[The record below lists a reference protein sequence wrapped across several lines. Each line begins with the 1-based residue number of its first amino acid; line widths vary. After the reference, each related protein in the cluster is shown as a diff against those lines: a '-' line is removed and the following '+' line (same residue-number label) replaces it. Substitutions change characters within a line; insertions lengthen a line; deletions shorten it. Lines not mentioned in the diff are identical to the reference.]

1 MSKQR
6 AVSLETEVIKL
17 FGLVQKLRS
26 DLATVH
32 VPNGETPVLESAA
45 DQIKA
50 ITEESEAATNTV
62 MDATEEI
69 SNIATKLQREIK
81 FAGASPIFQDILDN
95 SQKVLEACQTHD
107 IIEQRL
113 SRVIRTIN
121 LVEGTLNSMVVTVG
135 KGAVTDMETAISGIH
150 VRDGDLELS
159 GPPTNGSGLSQP
171 EIDTI
176 FDETT
181 RDSIAAKAR
190 ARKKKTRPLT
200 FG

>member
-6 AVSLETEVIKL
+6 AVSLETEVVKL
-17 FGLVQKLRS
+17 FGLVQKLRT
-26 DLATVH
+26 DLASVQ
-32 VPNGETPVLESAA
+32 VPSGETPILETAA
-45 DQIKA
+45 DQIQA

-69 SNIATKLQREIK
+69 SEIAAQLQREIK
-81 FAGASPIFQDILDN
+81 YTGASHIFQDILDR
-95 SQKVLEACQTHD
+95 SQSILEACQTHD

-121 LVEGTLNSMVVTVG
+121 LVEGTLNSLVVTVG
-135 KGAVTDMETAISGIH
+135 KNSVTDVETAISGINMQ
-150 VRDGDLELS
+150 DGDLELS
-159 GPPTNGSGLSQP
+159 GPCAKGGGLSQR
-171 EIDTI
+171 EIDAL
-176 FDETT
+176 FDEV
-181 RDSIAAKAR
+181 SVIQIAEKAK